1 LCGIVGVIG
10 DIGYKEKK
18 AFKDMLH
25 MDILRGSHSIGV
37 ASATLAGDFSYH
49 KRAMLPT
56 DFFQLKETGKVL
68 NNVSNV
74 CLIGHN
80 RYATVG
86 AVNNN
91 TAHPFECGSL
101 LGVHN
106 GTLKTRSNLL
116 DYKDFGVDS
125 ENLYH
130 DMNTNGVD
138 ETFQRLNVN
147 QLNAWSLAWMDKD
160 NGTFNLL
167 RNDERP
173 MCYCLSQDGKTLFYA
188 SEWWMLEGALWRN
201 NIAHQTVYITNVDE
215 LYTFHL
221 PTVKGGQ
228 VEFTQRK
235 LEYTPPAP
243 VVKEVPKPSGNNKKL
258 SLEDKKN
265 VYKDLISYRNKTV
278 YFVVDVLPREDL
290 GKDFFDCSLLSGSMV
305 GGLDVSVRIYVPSTS
320 LKSNPKKKALY
331 QRLANSVGYFH
342 GDVKKVS
349 YNGGE
354 PYLVIDWRT
363 VVEEEQFD
371 LSELDLGDTNGN
383 TYEQD
388 DCAWCSD
395 PLVKGEYTI
404 DKSCS
409 AKFCD
414 TCVNDKATNQTLINM
429 GYEL

>member
-1 LCGIVGVIG
+1 
-10 DIGYKEKK
+10 
-18 AFKDMLH
+18 

-37 ASATLAGDFSYH
+37 ASATLGGELSYH
-49 KRAMLPT
+49 KRAMLPS
-56 DFFQLKETGKVL
+56 DFFQLKETNKVL
-68 NNVSNV
+68 DNLSNV

-91 TAHPFECGSL
+91 TAHPFECGDL

-106 GTLKTRSNLL
+106 GTLKMRSNLL
-116 DYKDFGVDS
+116 DYKDYSVDS

-138 ETFQRLNVN
+138 ETFQRLNGSVN
-147 QLNAWSLAWMDKD
+147 NAWSLAWLDKG

-173 MCYCLSQDGKTLFYA
+173 MCYCLSEDGKTLFYA

-201 NIAHQTVYITNVDE
+201 GLKHQTVYITNVDE

-221 PTVKGGQ
+221 PKVKGGQ

-243 VVKEVPKPSGNNKKL
+243 IIKEVPKLTNNTSKTL
-258 SLEDKKN
+258 SLEDKKK
-265 VYKDLISYRNKTV
+265 VYKDLISYRQKNI
-278 YFVVDVLPREDL
+278 YFVVDILPKEDL

-305 GGLDVSVRIYVPSTS
+305 GGLDVSVRIYAPTGS
-320 LKSNPKKKALY
+320 LKSNPKKKAMCE
-331 QRLANSVGYFH
+331 RLSNSVGYFK

-349 YNGGE
+349 FNGGT
-354 PYLVIDWRT
+354 PYLVVDWRT

-371 LSELDLGDTNGN
+371 LSELDLGIDGN
-383 TYEQD
+383 TYEHD

-395 PLVKGEYTI
+395 PLVSGEFTV
-404 DKSCS
+404 DDSCG
-409 AKFCD
+409 AKFCN
-414 TCVNDKATNQTLINM
+414 TCVNDKATKQTLINM